1 MFGITLT
8 RLRHES
14 IHLWAFASAVILFI
28 RARQHS
34 ACVCRLL
41 AQLVFCLSLFY
52 SFHISCFTSPRN
64 GNCTRR
70 KLKSEIFCAMCG
82 HSLAYWVNNALQSH
96 SRCCTSRWDLKPT
109 SVDTVFFFYAF
120 DTLFRWKF
128 DFTRAND
135 STRECWGK
143 NPSIFQRIAVQRCWD
158 QSEMEFNLFCANF
171 FLRDLVVQMTRWNF
185 TAPAAAWNCQWH
197 WRWRWEL
204 VKFDFMMTTERVSS
218 SPMTQILQ
226 WIIFPYVSSSVFTVR
241 SLCKKMPTSHSLID
255 TKSNRRESICKLKFP
270 SYCVW
275 NVSEN
280 PSTLSNMFS

>member
-1 MFGITLT
+1 MLI
-8 RLRHES
+8 S
-14 IHLWAFASAVILFI
+14 IQFNRCLASLSRDWDTKAYTCELLLLQWSSLLELGNTVRVFV
-28 RARQHS
+28 
-34 ACVCRLL
+34 VCW
-41 AQLVFCLSLFY
+41 LSL
-52 SFHISCFTSPRN
+52 SFVSVFFIHSTFLHHVSCFTSPRN

-96 SRCCTSRWDLKPT
+96 SRCCTSRWDLEPT

-158 QSEMEFNLFCANF
+158 QSEVEFNLFRATF

-218 SPMTQILQ
+218 SPMTRIL
-226 WIIFPYVSSSVFTVR
+226 
-241 SLCKKMPTSHSLID
+241 
-255 TKSNRRESICKLKFP
+255 
-270 SYCVW
+270 
-275 NVSEN
+275 
-280 PSTLSNMFS
+280 